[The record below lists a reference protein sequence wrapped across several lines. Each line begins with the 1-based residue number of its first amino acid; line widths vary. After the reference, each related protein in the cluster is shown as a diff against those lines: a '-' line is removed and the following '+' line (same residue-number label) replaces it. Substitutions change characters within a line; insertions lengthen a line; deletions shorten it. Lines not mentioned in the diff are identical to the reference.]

1 MNGDKHKKI
10 NVRKVIVCAV
20 VAMVVVIS
28 GLVMYSEK
36 VHKMA
41 FIENIKHAIEE
52 MINPNNGVSTQSDVT
67 TIDVTGILPG
77 DLYSHVCSE

>member
-36 VHKMA
+36 VQIGRA
-41 FIENIKHAIEE
+41 
-52 MINPNNGVSTQSDVT
+52 
-67 TIDVTGILPG
+67 
-77 DLYSHVCSE
+77 HV